1 MSAADTITLAVV
13 GDFWVN
19 RPLPRDEPGL
29 EMVLEKLRA
38 ADLSVCVL
46 EMPLSRRGA
55 PAEKIVRM
63 RAPPERAEDLHHLGV
78 DCVTIANN
86 HMLDYGPDALLDT
99 LDILEREGIPFV
111 GAGRD
116 IEEASHPLV
125 LEAQGVRVSFLACA
139 ATLPLGSAA
148 GEDRPGVNPL
158 HVFTA
163 WVVEP
168 SARTQE
174 QPGTPPPAMTFASP
188 EDVRTLQ
195 NAVREAKR
203 SSDIV
208 VVLPHW
214 GLPNVSALMD
224 YQRDA
229 GGALA
234 AAGAD
239 LIVGHHA
246 HCIQPVEMVG
256 STPVVYGVSNFL
268 FHELPEGMSRNVYDF
283 MSKDELLVEARLG
296 VEGVRELALVPLML
310 DSSGHPRL
318 AEEEDAARIVGG
330 VSDMS
335 AKYGTAIE
343 LAGGRGLVGLREQAA
358 LSMQKE

>member
-99 LDILEREGIPFV
+99 LEVLRKRRNPILGGGPK
-111 GAGRD
+111 D

-174 QPGTPPPAMTFASP
+174 QPGTPPPALCLSPPPGTFRPSRTRC
-188 EDVRTLQ
+188 VRRK
-195 NAVREAKR
+195 VPPISW
-203 SSDIV
+203 SSC
-208 VVLPHW
+208 PT
-214 GLPNVSALMD
+214 
-224 YQRDA
+224 
-229 GGALA
+229 GG
-234 AAGAD
+234 
-239 LIVGHHA
+239 
-246 HCIQPVEMVG
+246 CR
-256 STPVVYGVSNFL
+256 T
-268 FHELPEGMSRNVYDF
+268 
-283 MSKDELLVEARLG
+283 
-296 VEGVRELALVPLML
+296 
-310 DSSGHPRL
+310 
-318 AEEEDAARIVGG
+318 
-330 VSDMS
+330 
-335 AKYGTAIE
+335 
-343 LAGGRGLVGLREQAA
+343 
-358 LSMQKE
+358 